1 MGSTQ
6 EEPTVR
12 KRTVLI
18 SVGAIAAG
26 TAVFLSPAS
35 ADNPWELDRSV
46 RSDAVNEAAGIA
58 ASTVEDGLVYLAND
72 GGGTNRVYAVNTDG
86 SVRSVLTL
94 KSAWNVDW
102 EDLASGPGRT
112 IWVADTGD
120 DALNRSQLAVYSFVE
135 PTGTEWQ
142 PAMYVRTNRY
152 VFTLP
157 DGPRNIEGLMVHPTS
172 GRLTF
177 VTRQAGGA
185 QLYTAPATLTT
196 KKSNPLTAAGQ
207 LPVPGVTAAA
217 WAPDG
222 TGFALGTSTQAFVY
236 ASKDAAPAVVDL
248 PVTLP
253 PSGALTYDRT
263 GARLLL
269 SHDGASPK
277 VLRAPVPAPPAPA
290 NEAPKATFTSSVT
303 DLSAS
308 LDSTGSQDPD
318 GTIVSRAWSFGD
330 GTSGTGAT
338 PSKSYSTAGTY
349 TVKLTVTDD
358 DGATATATGE
368 VTVTPP
374 DTSLRLDNGCRLS
387 ERGLPRGC
395 GTLFGSSL
403 TWNGDPTT
411 WESQLGDHLGVRR
424 TYWSASQV
432 DAAVRNVKADVAA
445 GRIPWIS
452 FKAPLSWSEM
462 AAGAGDAWATDLATQ
477 LAAVDGPV
485 YLAIHHEPEKD
496 GDITQWT
503 AMQEHLA
510 PLIRAKAPNVAYSII
525 VTGWNAFYGSDPSLR
540 LEAEFP
546 NTQID
551 LIGLD
556 VYNKYGNAD
565 GVMVHTDMKARF
577 YDLLAP
583 FAEAHGAAWGIA
595 ETGYT
600 PAASADYPAWVSDS
614 YDQMVASGGA
624 VMSYWNSTMNDTTY
638 ALDTDEELRYF
649 GNALHRSPKLL
660 PKSP

>member
-1 MGSTQ
+1 
-6 EEPTVR
+6 VR

-18 SVGAIAAG
+18 TVGALAVS
-26 TAVFLSPAS
+26 TAVLLSPAS

-58 ASTVEDGLVYLAND
+58 PSTVEDGLVYLAND
-72 GGGTNRVYAVNTDG
+72 GGGTNRVYAVNPDG
-86 SVRSVLTL
+86 TVRSVLTL
-94 KSAWNVDW
+94 KGAWNVDW
-102 EDLASGPGRT
+102 EDLSAGPGRT

-120 DALNRSQLAVYSFVE
+120 DLLNRSQIAVYSFVE
-135 PTGTEWQ
+135 PTGSAWQ
-142 PAMYVRTNRY
+142 PAVTVKTTRY

-157 DGPRNIEGLMVHPTS
+157 DGPRNIEGVMVHPTT
-172 GRLTF
+172 GRLSF
-177 VTRQAGGA
+177 VTRQADSA
-185 QLYTAPATLTT
+185 QVYVAPATLST
-196 KKSNPLTAAGQ
+196 KKSNPLTPAGR
-207 LPVPGVTAAA
+207 LPVGGVTAAA

-222 TGFALGTSTQAFVY
+222 SEFALGTTNRAYVF
-236 ASKDAAPAVVDL
+236 ASMDAQPVSVDL

-253 PSGALTYDRT
+253 ASGALTFDRS

-277 VLRAPVPAPPAPA
+277 VLHTLVPDPKAPPP
-290 NEAPKATFTSSVT
+290 NEAPKADFTASVA

-308 LDSTGSQDPD
+308 LDSSGSSDSD
-318 GTIVSRAWSFGD
+318 GSIVSRAWSFGD
-330 GTSGTGAT
+330 GSSGTGAT
-338 PSKSYSTAGTY
+338 PSKDYDAAGTY

-358 DGATATATGE
+358 DGATASATAQ
-368 VTVTPP
+368 VTVTQP
-374 DTSLRLDNGCRLS
+374 DASPRLANGCRLT

-403 TWNGDPTT
+403 TNNTDPSS
-411 WESQLGDHLGVRR
+411 WETQLGDHLGVRR
-424 TYWSASQV
+424 TYYQANQV
-432 DAAVRNVKADVAA
+432 DGAIRNVKADLTA
-445 GRIPWIS
+445 GRVPWIS
-452 FKAPLSWSEM
+452 FKAPLSWSDM
-462 AAGAGDAWATDLATQ
+462 AAGKGDAWATDLATK
-477 LAAVDGPV
+477 LSNVGGPV

-503 AMQEHLA
+503 AMQDHLA

-525 VTGWNAFYGSDPSLR
+525 LTGWNAFYGSDPSLR
-540 LEAEFP
+540 LSALYP
-546 NTQID
+546 HTQID

-565 GVMVHTDMKARF
+565 GVSVHTDMKSRF

-583 FAEAHGAAWGIA
+583 FAETHGAAWGIA
-595 ETGYT
+595 ETGCT
-600 PAASADYPAWVSDS
+600 PAASVDYPAWVSDS

-624 VMSYWNSTMNDTTY
+624 VMAYWNSTNDATY
-638 ALDTDEELRYF
+638 ALDTDAETRWFRDTLR
-649 GNALHRSPKLL
+649 RSPKL